1 MTKRKTKTKKSGS
14 LKESYNKYGFLSG
27 VKNNKGKRAPVRLTD
42 TLEGWRASYM
52 KSGRKV
58 PGTKVSRKVKPESL
72 SKRLAKRG
80 HKRVEIWD

>member
-1 MTKRKTKTKKSGS
+1 MVKRKSKTKKSGS
-14 LKESYNKYGFLSG
+14 LKESYNKHGFLSR
-27 VKNNKGKRAPVRLTD
+27 VSNTKGKRAPVRLTD
-42 TLEGWRASYM
+42 TFKGWEASYM